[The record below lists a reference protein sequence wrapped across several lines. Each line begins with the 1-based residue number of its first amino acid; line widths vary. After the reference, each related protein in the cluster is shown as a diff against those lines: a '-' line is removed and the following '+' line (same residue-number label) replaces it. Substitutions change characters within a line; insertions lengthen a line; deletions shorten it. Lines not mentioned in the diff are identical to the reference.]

1 MEMSREERKRL
12 DTEGEMVGIYQA
24 LLAMEKLRQRIESD
38 DVLQKEAFTARQ
50 ALVAEFRTNGEEYFS
65 GAVAEEVVK
74 AWRDRCGLPP
84 NTEVLKHLMR
94 VEGGEQQGLDTAQ
107 LERKLASQV
116 TNLDTALA
124 NFTSDP
130 IANKGDLITVLELT
144 AQLFAL
150 SIERKT
156 RPPGWQPAA
165 FMLPAAQ
172 RLKGSTEPLMQ
183 EELDALVRNV
193 LLLKQALGL

>member
-12 DTEGEMVGIYQA
+12 DTEGEMVGIYHA

-38 DVLQKEAFTARQ
+38 DVLQKEAFAARQ
-50 ALVAEFRTNGEEYFS
+50 ALVAEFRTNGEEFF
-65 GAVAEEVVK
+65 GGLVTEVQVRS
-74 AWRDRCGLPP
+74 WRDKCGLPP

-94 VEGGEQQGLDTAQ
+94 AEGGEQQGLDTQQ

-116 TNLDTALA
+116 TNLDAAMASFIVDPTA
-124 NFTSDP
+124 NR
-130 IANKGDLITVLELT
+130 GDLITVLELT
-144 AQLFAL
+144 IQLVAQ

-172 RLKGSTEPLMQ
+172 RLKGSAEPLLQ
-183 EELDALVRNV
+183 EDFDALGRNV